1 MVVEDGARGGAA
13 GAGGAAGVSSE
24 AGTGPSP
31 RVNWSFHVLSN
42 TVSLT
47 DGLEWQEGKLILAQ
61 WQIGKENFH
70 NGK

>member
-24 AGTGPSP
+24 AGTGP

>member
-1 MVVEDGARGGAA
+1 MARAEERPA
-13 GAGGAAGVSSE
+13 QEERRASAVSSE
-24 AGTGPSP
+24 AGTGP

-47 DGLEWQEGKLILAQ
+47 DGLEWPEGKLILAQ